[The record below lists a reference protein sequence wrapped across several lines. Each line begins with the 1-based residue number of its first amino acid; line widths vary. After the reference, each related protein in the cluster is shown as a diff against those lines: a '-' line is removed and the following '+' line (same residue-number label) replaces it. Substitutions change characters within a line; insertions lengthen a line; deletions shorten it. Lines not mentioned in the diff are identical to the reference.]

1 MSKRTP
7 KVKTPPLTGDA
18 AAKAAQGVKARARP
32 TREQIEATA
41 NEFEVAAQELSEAA
55 NEVAE
60 SQKVARVVAAGERA
74 AERAEALKV
83 VDLVK
88 RAAELEP
95 EAMFPDVKLVRQ
107 GDVFLRV
114 AENTAE
120 NRFYALDLL
129 FNDAKEYP
137 HFDDFRGTIVSHDGR
152 VVNSEWDS
160 REYLRAFR
168 TLGLKKLESEHVEKS
183 VSKWALGRRQN
194 DLVLRLA
201 ATIPAWDG
209 VSRVESFI
217 IKLFDTHDTPLNRE
231 FSRHFWMSFYGRMMM
246 PGTDTGGLVLTL
258 VGAPGCGK
266 SHFGK
271 RIAQVVSGNP
281 EADSVQLNLDS
292 VKDPTEF
299 LRRISGYSTVA
310 SCGELSGLSRADHD
324 AVKDFIARSTDK
336 FRHLF
341 KSAIDQQRQW
351 VMLADANRIDGL
363 LKDSSGNRRWYPLF
377 CGQQP
382 DEDGKPQWDSAYRST
397 IDMDSEAFESDVWQ
411 LLAEAKHHWNESGK
425 DGYRALTKSVSKQ
438 VQEWSAERR
447 NMGVGVASDPV
458 AQRYL
463 TSALASA
470 KFIRQKERL
479 ADVTIERKRV
489 KVRLPE
495 CYVLY
500 LSELGLSLMDVAK
513 RARVNLERSDEFA
526 LTWARSVGA
535 IDARLTD
542 GARAIVF
549 GIGKKGLCEKHE
561 YHRLK
566 NFTLDEDDK
575 PLAVDPPANEV
586 GEWAPSEL
594 DMRRLM
600 IGLLGEDWEQRRV
613 DRGHRF

>member
-1 MSKRTP
+1 MSKRAP
-7 KVKTPPLTGDA
+7 KIKNPPLTGEA
-18 AAKAAQGVKARARP
+18 AENAAEGVKAR
-32 TREQIEATA
+32 TRRTKAQIEATA
-41 NEFEVAAQELSEAA
+41 DEFEAAAQELSESA
-55 NEVAE
+55 NEAAE
-60 SQKVARVVAAGERA
+60 MQKAARVAAYSEHVATIV
-74 AERAEALKV
+74 EASKV
-83 VDLVK
+83 VDIVE
-88 RAAELEP
+88 RAKVVADEVRWI
-95 EAMFPDVKLVRQ
+95 DVKHIRQ
-107 GDVFLRV
+107 GDLFVRV

-120 NRFYALDLL
+120 NRYCALDIL
-129 FNDAKEYP
+129 FEGAKDYP
-137 HFDDFRGTIVSHDGR
+137 HFDDFRGTIVSHDGH
-152 VVNSEWDS
+152 VVNGEWDS
-160 REYLRAFR
+160 RQYLTAFR
-168 TLGLKKLESEHVEKS
+168 TLGLRKLESEQVEKA

-246 PGTDTGGLVLTL
+246 PGTDTGGLVPVL

-271 RIAQVVSGNP
+271 RLAQIVSGNP

-299 LRRISGYSTVA
+299 LRRITGYSTVA
-310 SCGELSGLSRADHD
+310 SCGELSGLSRADND
-324 AVKDFIARSTDK
+324 AVKDFVARSTDK

-351 VMLADANRIDGL
+351 CMLADANRIDGL
-363 LKDSSGNRRWYPLF
+363 LKDSSGNRRWYPIF

-397 IDMDSEAFESDVWQ
+397 IDMDSEEFESDVWQ

-447 NMGVGVASDPV
+447 NMGVGVVSDPV
-458 AQRYL
+458 AARYL
-463 TSALASA
+463 TNALASA
-470 KFIRQKERL
+470 KVIRQKERL
-479 ADVTIERKRV
+479 ADVTIDRKRV

-500 LSELGLSLMDVAK
+500 LSELSLSLADVAK
-513 RARVNLERSDEFA
+513 RFRVNLERSDEFA
-526 LTWARSVGA
+526 LTWAHSVGA
-535 IDARLTD
+535 IDARLNA

-549 GIGKKGLCEKHE
+549 GIGKKGLCDKFE
-561 YHRLK
+561 YHALK
-566 NFTLDEDDK
+566 DFTLDEDGK
-575 PLAVDPPANEV
+575 PRVIDSRSD
-586 GEWAPSEL
+586 GKEWMPSEVER
-594 DMRRLM
+594 RRLM
-600 IGLLGEDWEQRRV
+600 IGLLGEEWEQRCV
-613 DRGHRF
+613 DRGLGF

>member
-1 MSKRTP
+1 MPRKMISP
-7 KVKTPPLTGDA
+7 NDQSA
-18 AAKAAQGVKARARP
+18 AELEQFELDMQDFAEEANVVAEAAIAER
-32 TREQIEATA
+32 
-41 NEFEVAAQELSEAA
+41 VAAYSETEERIA
-55 NEVAE
+55 NA
-60 SQKVARVVAAGERA
+60 SKI
-74 AERAEALKV
+74 

-88 RAAELEP
+88 RA
-95 EAMFPDVKLVRQ
+95 EAVADEARWIDVKLIKQ
-107 GDVFLRV
+107 GDMFVRV

-120 NRFYALDLL
+120 NRYCALDIL
-129 FNDAKEYP
+129 FEGAKEYP

-160 REYLRAFR
+160 RQYLTAFR
-168 TLGLKKLESEHVEKS
+168 TLGLRKLESEQVEKA

-209 VSRVESFI
+209 VERMESFI
-217 IKLFDTHDTPLNRE
+217 INLFDTHDTPLNRE
-231 FSRHFWMSFYGRMMM
+231 FSRHWWMSFYGRMMM
-246 PGTDTGGLVLTL
+246 PGTDTGGLVPVL

-271 RIAQVVSGNP
+271 RLAQIVSGNP

-299 LRRISGYSTVA
+299 LRRITGYSTVA
-310 SCGELSGLSRADHD
+310 SCGELSGLSRADND
-324 AVKDFIARSTDK
+324 AVKDFVARSTDK

-397 IDMDSEAFESDVWQ
+397 IDMDSESFESDVWQ

-447 NMGVGVASDPV
+447 NMGVGVVSDPV

-463 TSALASA
+463 VNAIASA
-470 KFIRQKERL
+470 KIIRQKERL
-479 ADVTIERKRV
+479 ADVTIDRKRV

-500 LSELGLSLMDVAK
+500 LNDLSLSLMDVAK

-535 IDARLTD
+535 IDARLTA
-542 GARAIVF
+542 GARALVF
-549 GIGKKGLCEKHE
+549 GIGKKGLCDKFE
-561 YHRLK
+561 YHALK
-566 NFTLDEDDK
+566 DFTLDEDGMPFVID
-575 PLAVDPPANEV
+575 DRRD
-586 GEWAPSEL
+586 GEEWMPSEIER
-594 DMRRLM
+594 RRLM
-600 IGLLGEDWEQRRV
+600 IGLLGEEWEQMRV
-613 DRGHRF
+613 DRGLGF